1 MRFMILRKADKTM
14 EQGAGLPDRSL
25 LNAVGRYYQEMRDA
39 GILCAGEWLQ
49 PSARSSRIIVN
60 KGKQTVVD
68 GPFTE
73 LKELIAGFI
82 VIDVPSREEAIA
94 WASRCPTLTGDCDVQ
109 VEIRQLIEASDF
121 PPDYAREL
129 TQHVSKTMA
138 ADAEAILRAQTA
150 AV

>member
-1 MRFMILRKADKTM
+1 MRFMILRKADKVM
-14 EQGAGLPDRSL
+14 EQGAGLPDKSL
-25 LNAVGRYYQEMRDA
+25 LGAVGRYYQDMRDA

-49 PSARSSRIIVN
+49 PSARSSRILVE
-60 KGKQTVVD
+60 KGKQTIVD

-94 WASRCPTLTGDCDVQ
+94 WASRCPTLKGDCDVQ

-121 PPDYAREL
+121 PADYAKEL
-129 TQHVSKTMA
+129 TLHASKTMA
-138 ADAEAILRAQTA
+138 ADAERLLRGQS
-150 AV
+150 VS

>member
-14 EQGAGLPDRSL
+14 EQGGGLPDRSL
-25 LNAVGRYYQEMRDA
+25 LGAIGRYYQEMRDA

-49 PSARSSRIIVN
+49 PSARSSRILVE
-60 KGKQTVVD
+60 KGRHTVVD

-82 VIDVPSREEAIA
+82 VIDVPTREEAIA
-94 WASRCPTLTGDCDVQ
+94 WARRCPTLTGECEVE

-129 TQHVSKTMA
+129 TLHASKTMA
-138 ADAEAILRAQTA
+138 SDAEEILRTTTIS
-150 AV
+150 